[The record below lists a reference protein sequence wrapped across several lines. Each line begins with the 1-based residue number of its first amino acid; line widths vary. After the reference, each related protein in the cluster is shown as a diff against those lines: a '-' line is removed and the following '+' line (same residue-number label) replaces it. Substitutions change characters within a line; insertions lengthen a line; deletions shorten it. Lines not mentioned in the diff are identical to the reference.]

1 LFHCVSIIRLIRV
14 VPFAQPAAEGFM
26 RRLIRSHSGFTLI
39 ELLVVIAIIAILI
52 GLLLPAVQKVRE
64 AAARMKCSNNAK
76 QIALAYHN
84 YESAFGKLPA
94 GYNRQMMG
102 SLLFILPY
110 VEQDAMYKNF
120 HQTPDNFFWW
130 APPPI
135 MANVP
140 ATGGPTTAP
149 LPSTT
154 GLYGASGTPSVF
166 ICPSAPDPATASA
179 PSQVRILGF
188 PGKDFDPVFAST
200 PQAMYHFTNDPARTI
215 VGKTHYLP
223 MGGYIASFDNYRG
236 FFHYRTENKLAA
248 TIDGSSNTIMVMESP
263 GGFANFGTGAPQATG
278 WVMTS
283 WASAIGYSN
292 FGACPDRANPN
303 CQFTSEGRGLS
314 PHIPGTFH
322 AGNRIITAFGDG
334 SVRSISSSMD
344 FVLFV
349 YSCGIN
355 DGQVLSFD

>member
-1 LFHCVSIIRLIRV
+1 MVRSFRSVRTPCR
-14 VPFAQPAAEGFM
+14 A
-26 RRLIRSHSGFTLI
+26 RRPNEAFTLI
-39 ELLVVIAIIAILI
+39 ELLVVIAIIAILV

-84 YESAFGKLPA
+84 YESSFGSLPA
-94 GYNRQMMG
+94 GYSPQMIS

-110 VEQDAMYKNF
+110 IEQDAMYRNF
-120 HQTPDNFFWW
+120 NLTPPNFFWW

-140 ATGGPTTAP
+140 VTGGPTLAP
-149 LPSTT
+149 APSTS
-154 GLYGASGTPSVF
+154 GVYGASGTPSIFV
-166 ICPSAPDPATASA
+166 CPSAPDPASASA

-188 PGKDFDPVFAST
+188 PSKDFDPVFA
-200 PQAMYHFTNDPARTI
+200 PPVGQAMYHFVSDPARTI

-223 MGGYIASFDNYRG
+223 MGGYVASFDDYRG
-236 FFHYRTENKLAA
+236 FFHYRTTNKLANTA
-248 TIDGSSNTIMVMESP
+248 DGTSNTILVMESP
-263 GGFANFGTGAPQATG
+263 GGFADFGSGAPQATG
-278 WVMTS
+278 WAMTS
-283 WASAIGYSN
+283 WTSAIGYSN
-292 FGACPDRANPN
+292 FGTCPDRSNPN
-303 CQFTSEGRGLS
+303 CQFTSQGRGLS

-322 AGNRIITAFGDG
+322 AGNRIITAYGDG
-334 SVRSISSSMD
+334 SIRSTSSNVD

-349 YSCGIN
+349 FMCGVR

>member
-1 LFHCVSIIRLIRV
+1 MCR
-14 VPFAQPAAEGFM
+14 P
-26 RRLIRSHSGFTLI
+26 IRSRLGFTLI

-76 QIALAYHN
+76 QIALAFHN
-84 YESAFGKLPA
+84 YESTFGNLPS
-94 GYNRQMMG
+94 GYNRQMVG

-110 VEQDAMYKNF
+110 VEQDAMFKNF
-120 HQTPDNFFWW
+120 HQTPPNFFWW

-149 LPSTT
+149 APSTT
-154 GLYGASGTPSVF
+154 GIYGASGTPSVF
-166 ICPSAPDPATASA
+166 ICPSAPDPASASA
-179 PSQVRILGF
+179 PSQVRIFGF
-188 PGKDFDPVFAST
+188 AGKDFDPVFAPPT

-223 MGGYIASFDNYRG
+223 MGGYVATFDDYRG
-236 FFHYRTENKLAA
+236 FFHYRSTNKLAS
-248 TIDGSSNTIMVMESP
+248 IGDGTSNTVMVMETA
-263 GGFANFGTGAPQATG
+263 GGFVNFGTGAPQATG
-278 WVMTS
+278 WAMTS

-314 PHIPGTFH
+314 PTSRGRCMPETGLPPLSGT
-322 AGNRIITAFGDG
+322 G
-334 SVRSISSSMD
+334 RSAASRRA
-344 FVLFV
+344 
-349 YSCGIN
+349 
-355 DGQVLSFD
+355 

>member
-1 LFHCVSIIRLIRV
+1 MCR
-14 VPFAQPAAEGFM
+14 P
-26 RRLIRSHSGFTLI
+26 IRSRLGFTLI

-76 QIALAYHN
+76 QIALAYHS

-94 GYNRQMMG
+94 GYSPQMVG
-102 SLLFILPY
+102 SLLFILPH
-110 VEQDAMYKNF
+110 VEQDAMFKNF
-120 HQTPDNFFWW
+120 HLTPANFFWW

-149 LPSTT
+149 APSTT

-166 ICPSAPDPATASA
+166 VCPSAPDPASASA
-179 PSQVRILGF
+179 PSQVRIFGF
-188 PGKDFDPVFAST
+188 PNKDFDPVFASV
-200 PQAMYHFTNDPARTI
+200 PQAMYHFVSDPARTI

-223 MGGYIASFDNYRG
+223 MGGYVASFDEYRG
-236 FFHYRTENKLAA
+236 FFHYRSANKLGS
-248 TIDGSSNTIMVMESP
+248 TLDGTSNTVMVMESV
-263 GGFANFGTGAPQATG
+263 GGFVDFGSGATQATG

-283 WASAIGYSN
+283 WSSAIGYSN

-303 CQFTSEGRGLS
+303 CQFTSQGRGLS

-322 AGNRIITAFGDG
+322 AGNRITTAFGDG
-334 SVRSISSSMD
+334 SVRGISSSVD
-344 FVLFV
+344 FALFV
-349 YSCGIN
+349 FMCGIN
-355 DGQVLSFD
+355 DGQILSFD